1 MATPR
6 ATQRDIAL
14 KAGVGHTT
22 VSLALRDHPKISA
35 ETKQRI
41 LGIAQELGYA
51 PDPMLSALAMYRSG
65 QRAKVFQGTLAW
77 LVNVSPDFD
86 WKKGPYYVGY
96 HDGAARRAAY
106 HGYHLEQFYLEPE
119 KLSSSR
125 LASILQARN
134 VSGMLVCPQGRPEAE
149 VDFAWADF
157 SAVTFGYSLGKP
169 LLHTIASAHFLNTKH
184 VMREMAARGY
194 RRPGLVI
201 NRRLDQR
208 CGSNVHAGFLIEQ
221 ELHSD
226 FERVPPFLDY
236 DQIRHDKPA
245 FARKLAEYIREH
257 RVDAIVTADYQ
268 LLDVLQLAGISA
280 PRDIGVAGL
289 SLPAQQGRMSGIV
302 EDSEKIGEIAVDIL
316 VGMVQRGE
324 RGIPSTPIRTHLE
337 GTWREAET
345 LPPRSGIATAR

>member
-35 ETKQRI
+35 ETKRRI

-65 QRAKVFQGTLAW
+65 QREKVYQGTLAW
-77 LVNVSPDFD
+77 LVSVTPDFD
-86 WKKGPYYVGY
+86 WKRGPYYVGY
-96 HDGAARRAAY
+96 HDGAVRRAAY
-106 HGYHLEQFYLEPE
+106 HGYRLEQFSLDPP
-119 KLSSSR
+119 KLSASR
-125 LASILQARN
+125 LASILLSRS
-134 VSGMLVCPQGRPEAE
+134 VRGVLVCPQGKPDAE
-149 VDFAWADF
+149 LEFKWDGF
-157 SAVTFGYSLGKP
+157 SAVTFGYSLARP
-169 LLHTIASAHFLNTKH
+169 LLHTIASAHFLNTKRI
-184 VMREMAARGY
+184 MREMAARGY

-208 CGSNVHAGFLIEQ
+208 CGSNVHAGYLIEQ
-221 ELHSD
+221 EQHAAL
-226 FERVPPFLDY
+226 ERVPPFLDY

-245 FARKLAEYIREH
+245 FARSLARYIREH
-257 RVDAIVTADYQ
+257 RVDALVTADYQ
-268 LLDVLQLAGISA
+268 LLDVLKLAGLDA

-302 EDSEKIGEIAVDIL
+302 EDSAKIGEIAVDIL
-316 VGMVQRGE
+316 VGMIQRGE
-324 RGIPSTPIRTHLE
+324 RGVPATPIRTHLE
-337 GTWREAET
+337 GAWREAET
-345 LPPRSGIATAR
+345 LPLRR